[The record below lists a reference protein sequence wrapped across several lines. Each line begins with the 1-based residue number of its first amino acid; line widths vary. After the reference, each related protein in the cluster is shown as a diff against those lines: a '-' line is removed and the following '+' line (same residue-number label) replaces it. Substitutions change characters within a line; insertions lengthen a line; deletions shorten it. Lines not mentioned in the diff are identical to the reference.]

1 MLKRL
6 LDSPW
11 TYFGLAGS
19 FLVLVLVLFVDVQLP
34 PRPRGSVDEIRALA
48 QRDDIN
54 VVFVVIDTLRADRL
68 HSYGYPRE
76 TSPMM
81 DHLANTGI
89 RFARTVSQSS
99 WTKASMASMWTAT
112 WPIRTGITRWMHSI
126 PPEATTPAEL
136 FQQAG
141 FYTVGIW
148 RNGWVAPNFG
158 FQQGFNT
165 YVRPRPLPGPNG
177 FQKRTASASS
187 LVGTD
192 EDLTR
197 AAAEFLRAYGHK
209 RFFLYLH
216 YMDVHQYAYD
226 EVSGRFGTSY
236 SDVYDNA
243 IHWVDRN
250 VGELLRDL
258 QERDLLRKT
267 ILIVSADH
275 GEGFR
280 EHGFE
285 GHARTLYREV
295 AEVPL
300 IISLPFELSPGI
312 VVPQTVAN
320 VDIWPTVL
328 DLLGLPALPDADG
341 RSLLPLI
348 EAAARGDSV
357 AFDRPAF
364 AEIDRAWGRPNKD
377 SDRLIAVTQG
387 PYRATRQ
394 LAPGKEQDVEYYDHS
409 QDPWEAKNLA
419 LPKYG
424 GTRTLPL
431 ELAQSLDGYLSLP
444 PATWGEPR
452 EVHLDEMELNQ
463 LRALGYDIK

>member
-1 MLKRL
+1 
-6 LDSPW
+6 
-11 TYFGLAGS
+11 
-19 FLVLVLVLFVDVQLP
+19 
-34 PRPRGSVDEIRALA
+34 
-48 QRDDIN
+48 
-54 VVFVVIDTLRADRL
+54 
-68 HSYGYPRE
+68 
-76 TSPMM
+76 
-81 DHLANTGI
+81 
-89 RFARTVSQSS
+89 
-99 WTKASMASMWTAT
+99 MASMWTAT

-165 YVRPRPLPGPNG
+165 YVRPKPLPGPDG
-177 FQKRTASASS
+177 FQRHTPSAGS

-197 AAAEFLRAYGHK
+197 AALEFLNAYGHE

-226 EVSGRFGTSY
+226 EISGRFGTSY

-250 VGELLRDL
+250 VGVVLRELQDRDL
-258 QERDLLRKT
+258 QRKT
-267 ILIVSADH
+267 VIIVSSDH

-280 EHGFE
+280 EHGLE

-300 IISLPFELSPGI
+300 ILSLPFDLSPGI

-320 VDIWPTVL
+320 VDIWPTILEV
-328 DLLGLPALPDADG
+328 LGLPALADADG

-348 EAAARGDSV
+348 EAAARGESI
-357 AFDRPAF
+357 AFERPVF
-364 AEIDRAWGRPNKD
+364 AEIDRSWGRPNVE

-387 PYRATRQ
+387 RYRATRP
-394 LAPGKEQDVEYYDHS
+394 LAPGKEQEVEYFDHTD
-409 QDPWEAKNLA
+409 DPAEAKNLA
-419 LPKYG
+419 LPKNG

-444 PATWGEPR
+444 PASWGKPR
-452 EVHLDEMELNQ
+452 DVHLDELELNQ
-463 LRALGYDIK
+463 LRALGYQVK